1 MLQLQMM
8 KKLILKSRLNADYV
22 NIISNLRPFRN
33 FTSFTHIA
41 HQHFVE
47 LSDTMAIIIDDDKD
61 DNKVDTTEESK
72 GAKPVCGYGNIGKFR

>member
-47 LSDTMAIIIDDDKD
+47 LSDAMAIIDDD
-61 DNKVDTTEESK
+61 KVDTTEESK
-72 GAKPVCGYGNIGKFR
+72 GAKPECGYGIIGKFR

>member
-8 KKLILKSRLNADYV
+8 KKLNLKSRLNADYV

-47 LSDTMAIIIDDDKD
+47 LSDAMAIIDDDKD
-61 DNKVDTTEESK
+61 DDKVDTTEESK
-72 GAKPVCGYGNIGKFR
+72 GAKAVCGYGNIGKFH